1 MTQSANSYLV
11 RCPACGTANRVPAA
25 KEGAAGRCGNCGA
38 TLPPLYTHPIPL
50 SDRGFDEF
58 VNAYPGPI
66 LAEFW
71 APW

>member
-1 MTQSANSYLV
+1 MAQNDNAYLIH
-11 RCPACGTANRVPAA
+11 CPACGTANRVPAA
-25 KEGAAGRCGNCGA
+25 KEGIAGRCGNCGA
-38 TLPPLYTHPIPL
+38 SLPPLYTHPIPL